1 MAGDLKDIIELS
13 LGKEQF
19 IAIYGLV
26 QGVLYLRDRGS
37 IEEQEVAKALMGDR
51 EENTRA
57 AYVALMDAIVA
68 GVEWKEE

>member
-57 AYVALMDAIVA
+57 AYVVLMDAIVA